1 MKKIFWIAAAAAGLL
16 VTAACQKEP
25 AAGVGGG
32 DAKVT
37 LTVEIPEVI
46 QTKAMSQAEHADI
59 VYYEIWNSDW
69 TEQLYPADGVLAS
82 AVVDQR
88 KATVDVTVIVDQ
100 TYNFVFWAQDKDHT
114 AYDVTDLLNVKV
126 DYSVIAADG
135 NQDKY
140 DAYYAV
146 ETIEVKGSID
156 QTVTLYRPFAQLNF
170 GASKMN
176 SLFGDITVDGSEI
189 TVTDLAT
196 VFDTRAGKGKD
207 KSAEAVTFKAS
218 DIATDE
224 LLSTNNTTYT
234 WIAMDYML
242 MMDEKSNVDV
252 TASFN
257 LGMKA
262 PVQHNIT
269 NVPLHRNYR
278 TNIIGDLFT
287 ADAHLD
293 VVIDQNFNKPDYDV
307 FAALHEGGLI
317 TLHGDVVLYPE
328 HPMIA
333 VAGPE
338 KPVVIDLNGFSIKT
352 KDGKTVYRPDEVSA
366 LISVQNGSVVTIKG
380 SGLVDGGP
388 EDYAVEVRNGVLN
401 IEGGDYVGAYTAA
414 YAVEGTINISGGTFS
429 DSLGDNR
436 YVLNLKDENG
446 KNGTAKINVTGGT
459 FVGFNPEDNAAENPQ
474 VNFVADGYQVFD
486 NFDGTYTVAV
496 EMPDYV
502 VNGNV
507 YEVYTANG
515 LAKWAYAV
523 NNIDNTTGLKLMR
536 SITLPAKEIVADAA
550 NETYTFTG
558 ADITVTGDVPSGSN
572 WIPVGMLQNGN
583 PFYKG
588 IIDGNGKT
596 ITGLRINST
605 TTYTALVAIA
615 DGGSGDDDA
624 ANTNMEA
631 VALKSVNLNDA
642 VIYST
647 AGNTGG
653 IVGYARNIST
663 LSDCHIYNSTI
674 TGGGS
679 ETGGIAG
686 RIYTRKWD
694 VNSVMSD
701 CTTDANSRVIGDS
714 SVGGIVGMNYGAI
727 VLHCDN
733 AASVSARY
741 QAGGI
746 VGYSREYQNNRNGYV
761 IACGNTGNVAAADSR
776 AGGIVG
782 YNLQDTGN
790 FDSSESAVIACWST
804 AESITALSERGL
816 LVGKSYYS
824 KTIHYASWAI
834 KTTSVTSLVPA
845 TETTACYAYGSA
857 SEITQAD
864 VDAMNAAIA
873 AYNSTRAGKQS
884 YCPYTWSWTAGS
896 LPELTK

>member
-1 MKKIFWIAAAAAGLL
+1 MKKFFWIMTVAAGLL

-25 AAGVGGG
+25 APGVLEG
-32 DAKVT
+32 DGNVS

-46 QTKAMSQAEHADI
+46 ATKGMSDAEHADI

-69 TEQLYPADGVLAS
+69 SEQLFPADGVLAS
-82 AVVDQR
+82 EPVSGG
-88 KATVDVTVIVDQ
+88 KATIDVTVIVDQ
-100 TYNFVFWAQDKDHT
+100 TYNFVFWAQDKDHK
-114 AYDVTDLLNVKV
+114 AYDVSDLLNVKV

-140 DAYYAV
+140 DAFYAV
-146 ETIEVKGSID
+146 EPIEVKGSINR
-156 QTVTLYRPFAQLNF
+156 TVTLFRPFAQLNF

-176 SLFGDITVDGSEI
+176 SLFGDITVAGSEI
-189 TVTDLAT
+189 TVTNLAT
-196 VFDTRAGKGKD
+196 SFNTREGKGENV
-207 KSAEAVTFKAS
+207 SAQAVTFKAKG
-218 DIATDE
+218 IATTE
-224 LLSTNNTTYT
+224 LLATNNTTYT

-242 MMDEKSNVDV
+242 MMGEKSNVNI
-252 TASFN
+252 TAAFD

-262 PVQHNIT
+262 PVMHSIT

-278 TNIIGDLFT
+278 TNIVGDLFT

-293 VVIDQNFNKPDYDV
+293 VVIDEHFKKPDYDV

-317 TLHGDVVLYPE
+317 TLAGDVVLYPE

-338 KPVVIDLNGFSIKT
+338 KPVVIDLNGYSIKT
-352 KDGKTVYRPDEVSA
+352 KDGKSVYRPNEVSA
-366 LISVQNGSVVTIKG
+366 LISVQNGSIVTIKG
-380 SGLVDGGP
+380 NGLVDGGA

-401 IEGGDYVGAYTAA
+401 IEGGEYVGAYTAA
-414 YAVEGTINISGGTFS
+414 YAVEGTINISGGKFS

-446 KNGTAKINVTGGT
+446 KNGTAKIVVTGGT
-459 FVGFNPEDNAAENPQ
+459 FVGFNPENNAAENPQ
-474 VNFVADGYQVFD
+474 VSFVAPGYQVFD
-486 NFDGTYTVAV
+486 NMDGTYTVGT
-496 EMPDYV
+496 EMPDYEI
-502 VNGNV
+502 NGNV

-523 NNIDNTTGLKLMR
+523 NNTDNTTGLKLMR

-572 WIPVGMLQNGN
+572 WIPVGMLENGN

-605 TTYTALVAIA
+605 TSYTGLVAIA

-647 AGNTGG
+647 EGNTGG

-674 TGGGS
+674 TGGKS

-701 CTTDANSRVIGDS
+701 CSTDANSRVIGDS

-733 AASVSARY
+733 AASVNARY

-761 IACGNTGNVAAADSR
+761 IACGNTGNVAATSSR

-790 FDSSESAVIACWST
+790 FNSSESAVIACWST
-804 AESITALSERGL
+804 AESITASSERGL
-816 LVGKSYYS
+816 LVGKAYYS
-824 KTIHYASWAI
+824 KSIHYASWAI
-834 KTTSVTSLVPA
+834 KTTSLTNLVPN

-857 SEITQAD
+857 ADITQAD

-873 AYNSTRAGKQS
+873 AYNSTRAGEQS
-884 YCPYTWSWTAGS
+884 YCPYTWSWTAGN
-896 LPELTK
+896 LPILTK

>member
-69 TEQLYPADGVLAS
+69 SAQLYPADGVLAS

-176 SLFGDITVDGSEI
+176 SLFGDITVEGSEI

-207 KSAEAVTFKAS
+207 KSAEAVTFKATG
-218 DIATDE
+218 IATDE
-224 LLSTNNTTYT
+224 ALATNNTTYT

-293 VVIDQNFNKPDYDV
+293 VVIDQNFKKPDYDV

-333 VAGPE
+333 VAGKD
-338 KPVVIDLNGFSIKT
+338 KPIVIDLNGYSIKT

-572 WIPVGMLQNGN
+572 WIPVGESTTSR
-583 PFYKG
+583 FTG
-588 IIDGNGKT
+588 IVDGNGRT
-596 ITGLRINST
+596 VNGLRVNAAAQ
-605 TTYTALVAIA
+605 YAGFIA
-615 DGGSGDDDA
+615 YAFAGTGDDDA
-624 ANTNMEA
+624 AFTQADMES
-631 VALKSVNLNDA
+631 VAIRNLTINDA

-647 AGNTGG
+647 ASY
-653 IVGYARNIST
+653 VGAV
-663 LSDCHIYNSTI
+663 
-674 TGGGS
+674 
-679 ETGGIAG
+679 AG
-686 RIYTRKWD
+686 RILNTKCVENCHVTNSRISGGSNVGAVIGQSYTRKWD
-694 VNSVMSD
+694 TMTVVSD
-701 CTTDANSRVIGDS
+701 CTVDANTTVVGGSSTGGVVGYNYGSTILHCSNAASVSGIS
-714 SVGGIVGMNYGAI
+714 SVGGIVGHSRDYHYNR
-727 VLHCDN
+727 
-733 AASVSARY
+733 SAY
-741 QAGGI
+741 I
-746 VGYSREYQNNRNGYV
+746 
-761 IACGNTGNVAAADSR
+761 IACGNTGNVTGSGNSV
-776 AGGIVG
+776 GGI
-782 YNLQDTGN
+782 TGAN
-790 FDSSESAVIACWST
+790 FRDNNHTGSEAGVIACWTDAQVISG
-804 AESITALSERGL
+804 SDQNGL
-816 LVGKSYYS
+816 LVGQNTY
-824 KTIHYASWAI
+824 TDLVYASWAF
-834 KTTSVTSLVPA
+834 KTSDLSKLVGSRSL
-845 TETTACYAYGSA
+845 TACYAYGSA

-873 AYNSTRAGKQS
+873 TYNSTRAGKQS

>member
-1 MKKIFWIAAAAAGLL
+1 MKKIFLIAAATLGLL
-16 VTAACQKEP
+16 VTACQKEP
-25 AAGVGGG
+25 VAGVSDGN
-32 DAKVT
+32 AKVS
-37 LTVEIPEVI
+37 LTVEIPEAI
-46 QTKAMSQAEHADI
+46 QTKAMAQAENADI

-69 TEQLYPADGVLAS
+69 SIRLYPAQGELAS
-82 AVVDQR
+82 AVVSQR
-88 KATVDVTVIVDQ
+88 KATIQVSVITDQ
-100 TYNFVFWAQDKDHT
+100 TYNFIFWAQDKDHE
-114 AYDVTDLLNVKV
+114 AYDVSDLQNVKI
-126 DYSVIAADG
+126 DYAVIAADG

-146 ETIEVKGSID
+146 EPIEVNGSTSK
-156 QTVTLYRPFAQLNF
+156 TVTLKRPFAQLNF
-170 GASKMN
+170 GASKMD
-176 SLFGDITVDGSEI
+176 SVFGDITVSASEI
-189 TVTDLAT
+189 TVTNLAT
-196 VFDTRAGKGKD
+196 SFNTRNGEGENE
-207 KSAEAVTFKAS
+207 SAAEVTFKAEG
-218 DIATDE
+218 IATNE
-224 LLSTNNTTYT
+224 PLATNNTTYT

-242 MMDEKSNVDV
+242 MMGEKSNVNV
-252 TASFN
+252 TAKFD

-262 PVQHNIT
+262 PVEHNIT

-293 VVIDQNFNKPDYDV
+293 IVIDPVFNDPDYLV
-307 FAALHEGGLI
+307 FAALYEGGLI
-317 TLHGDVVLYPE
+317 TLTDDIVLHPE

-333 VAGPE
+333 VAGPQ
-338 KPVVIDLNGFSIKT
+338 KPVVIDLAGHSIT
-352 KDGKTVYRPDEVSA
+352 VKDGKTIYRPGEVSA

-380 SGLVDGGP
+380 DGLVDGGA

-401 IEGGDYVGAYTAA
+401 IEGGEYRGAYTAA
-414 YAVEGTINISGGTFS
+414 YAVEGTINISGGLFS
-429 DSLGDNR
+429 DSLNDDT
-436 YVLNLKDENG
+436 YVLNLSDENG
-446 KNGTAKINVTGGT
+446 RNGKAVINVTGGT
-459 FVGFNPEDNAAENPQ
+459 YVGFNPADNAAENPK
-474 VNFVADGYQVFD
+474 VNFVADGYESFD
-486 NFDGTYTVAV
+486 NSDGTYTVSLK
-496 EMPDYV
+496 MPAYV
-502 VNGNV
+502 LNANT
-507 YEVYTANG
+507 YEVYTEEG
-515 LAKWAYAV
+515 LAKWAYVA
-523 NNIDNTTGLKLMR
+523 NNIDNTVGLKLMR
-536 SITLPAKEIVADAA
+536 DITLPAKEIEEDAV

-558 ADITVTGDVPSGSN
+558 ADITVSAGVPSGSN
-572 WIPVGMLQNGN
+572 WIPVGMLVNGN

-588 IIDGNGKT
+588 IIDGDGKT

-605 TTYTALVAIA
+605 TSYTGLVAIA

-653 IVGYARNIST
+653 IVGYARNVST
-663 LSDCHIYNSTI
+663 ISDCHIYNSAI
-674 TGGGS
+674 TGSKS

-686 RIYTRKWD
+686 RIYTRKWN

-701 CTTDANSRVIGDS
+701 CSTDANSRIIGDS

-727 VLHCDN
+727 LLHCDN

-746 VGYSREYQNNRNGYV
+746 VGYSREYENNRNAYV
-761 IACGNTGNVAAADSR
+761 IACGNTGNVAAADLR

-804 AESITALSERGL
+804 AESITAPNQIGL

-824 KTIHYASWAI
+824 KSIHYASWAI
-834 KTTSVTSLVPA
+834 KTTSVTNLVPS

-857 SEITQAD
+857 ADITQAD

-884 YCPYTWSWTAGS
+884 YCPYTWSWTSGS
-896 LPELTK
+896 LPVLVK